1 MTESHLR
8 RVAFCGL
15 GRMGT
20 QMAGRVAQAGYPLSV
35 WNRSPDAA
43 RSVGQDTGARAAATP
58 AEAARDADVVITML
72 TDGCAL
78 LSVLDGPDG
87 VLAGTRPGAVVV
99 DCSTTG
105 AELARAAAQLCSRA
119 DGVAFLDCPVSGSTA
134 VAGRGELG
142 LMVGGSADD
151 LDRVRDVLAS
161 FGRTVVHVGP
171 TGAGAAAK
179 IAVNGLLH
187 TFSTALAESLV
198 VAEAAGVPRDALFD
212 VLASGVLS
220 STFLDYKREAFVDPD
235 RSPVAFDLATATKD
249 LTLALTASREAGLA
263 ATVVGRALE
272 LHQAAVADDFGDRD
286 MAAMTT
292 WFRER
297 AGEASPEPIDEPTQ
311 TLERT

>member
-1 MTESHLR
+1 MTEGR
-8 RVAFCGL
+8 RPHVAFCGL

-20 QMAGRVAQAGYPLSV
+20 QMAGRVAAAGFPLSV
-35 WNRSPDAA
+35 WNRSPGAA
-43 RSVGQDTGARAAATP
+43 RSLAADTGATATTTP
-58 AEAARDADVVITML
+58 AEAARDVDVVITML
-72 TDGCAL
+72 TDGPAV

-87 VLAGTRPGAVVV
+87 VLAVARPGAVVV

-105 AELARAAAQLCSRA
+105 AETAKAAAQLCSRA

-142 LMVGGSADD
+142 LMVGGSAAD

-161 FGRTVVHVGP
+161 FGRNVVHVGP
-171 TGAGAAAK
+171 TGSGAAAK
-179 IAVNGLLH
+179 VAVNGLLH

-198 VAEAAGVPRDALFD
+198 AAEAAGVPRGALFD
-212 VLASGVLS
+212 VLAAGVLS

-235 RSPVAFDLATATKD
+235 HSPVAFDLATATKD
-249 LTLALTASREAGLA
+249 LALALAASREAGLSE
-263 ATVVGRALE
+263 TVVGRALE
-272 LHQAAVADDFGDRD
+272 LHRAAVGDDFGDRD

-297 AGEASPEPIDEPTQ
+297 AGAPSPEPIDEPTQ